1 MDCKDVQKMIPLFLN
16 RELKGKMLIQF
27 LGHIDGCEECKEE
40 LTIQYLASEGIA
52 RLEEGKTFD
61 LDRELTEY
69 IEITLKKH
77 RRKKIFRVGLF
88 TAEIVAILIILI
100 VLAYAFLW

>member
-1 MDCKDVQKMIPLFLN
+1 MDCKELQKIIPLFLN
-16 RELKGKMLIQF
+16 NELKGKKLIQF
-27 LGHIDGCEECKEE
+27 LRHIDGCEECKEE

-61 LDRELTEY
+61 LERELTEY
-69 IEITLKKH
+69 IEMTLKKQK
-77 RRKKIFRVGLF
+77 RKKMFRFGLF
-88 TAEIVAILIILI
+88 TAEIVAILIILV